1 MNREAEQTIRALA
14 GRLGATREDLDR
26 IARTL
31 PESSVASLAEFAPKT
46 ARRKL
51 HSKEFSKH
59 TPVAPLV
66 YTPTQAAEALG
77 VSRQHI
83 YNMLARGELRSVQV
97 GGRTRRIPLTE
108 LERLV
113 SKGGGRDETA

>member
-1 MNREAEQTIRALA
+1 MNREAERTIRALA
-14 GRLGATREDLDR
+14 GHLGATREDLDR

-31 PESSVASLAEFAPKT
+31 PESSVASLAEFAPET
-46 ARRKL
+46 GHREL
-51 HSKEFSKH
+51 HPKESSTH
-59 TPVAPLV
+59 APVAPLV
-66 YTPTQAAEALG
+66 YTPTQAAKALG

-83 YNMLARGELRSVQV
+83 YNILARGELRSVQV

-113 SKGGGRDETA
+113 SKGGGRDQTI